1 MARSLIGKHPISIKF
16 FLTGVLLLCLT
27 ITSFA
32 QDTRTIVILPGS
44 RSLRQIQVDSA
55 TTLITLAG
63 NASVQ
68 QGKTFIYGDSIAVN
82 QATGIAEVFGNVH
95 INDAD
100 TVDTYSQYLKYM
112 GNERIAYLKKSV
124 KLTDG
129 KATLLTDDLVYNLGT
144 GIANYKNGG
153 KVLNG
158 KTVLTS
164 SDAVYYSDTKDV
176 YFKKYVHLTDPQYD
190 IKADSLLY
198 NTQFKIAHFISP
210 TTIVDNNGGTTKTSN
225 GFYNLQ
231 TGMAELYD
239 RTSFSDS
246 NYFVI
251 GGKIAINKEAGIVQI
266 ENNGKIVDSA
276 NNITMLGNL
285 LYLDKKNKTFLG
297 TKKPVLIIYKNN
309 DSTYVAAD
317 TLFSGVRL
325 RQKIN
330 VPDTSTLNNSAI
342 NSISADS
349 VQNEKTET
357 ENFENIL
364 NGITK
369 ERNNKDTLPKYT
381 FDSSA
386 NNNNGLINA
395 PSPASQKATKRVNI
409 DSLNAR
415 PAAGDSI
422 RYFLGFRNVRIFN
435 DSLQAVCDS
444 VYYSTEDSVFRM
456 FRDPVFWNGESQV
469 SGDTMYLFTEKQK
482 AKRLYVFT
490 NSLIVNKS
498 NENMF
503 NQIGGRT
510 LNAYFE
516 NGNIN
521 YVRTKGSPA
530 ESIYYPQDEDSAYIG
545 MNRTTSD
552 VIDAYFEEKKLV
564 KVKWI
569 NNMDGKLF
577 RLSDITAEDKK
588 LKNFLW
594 QDKRRP
600 KNKLELFE

>member
-1 MARSLIGKHPISIKF
+1 MARSLISKYPISNKF
-16 FLTGVLLLCLT
+16 ILTGIVLLCLS
-27 ITSFA
+27 ISSFA

-63 NASVQ
+63 NASIQ
-68 QGKTFIYGDSIAVN
+68 QGRTFIYGDSIAVN

-112 GNERIAYLKKSV
+112 GNERIAYLKRNV

-231 TGMAELYD
+231 TGVAELYD

-251 GGKIAINKEAGIVQI
+251 GGKIAINKDAGIVQI

-330 VPDTSTLNNSAI
+330 VPDTSSLNSTKSNI
-342 NSISADS
+342 NALDS
-349 VQNEKTET
+349 GRNKNAT
-357 ENFENIL
+357 ENSYEAIL
-364 NGITK
+364 KGITEEK
-369 ERNNKDTLPKYT
+369 NEKDTLPVY
-381 FDSSA
+381 
-386 NNNNGLINA
+386 
-395 PSPASQKATKRVNI
+395 
-409 DSLNAR
+409 DSLGGNKNALKTLSASVPLKSTKLVDLDSLSKR
-415 PAAGDSI
+415 PATTDSI

-456 FRDPVFWNGESQV
+456 FRDPVFWNAESQV

-490 NSLIVNKS
+490 NGLIVNKS
-498 NENMF
+498 NENMY

-510 LNAYFE
+510 LNAYFL
-516 NGNIN
+516 NGSIN

-552 VIDAYFEEKKLV
+552 VIDAYFEDKKLV

-577 RLSDITAEDKK
+577 RLSDTKADDKK

-594 QDKRRP
+594 EDKRRP